1 MTGSDVAAL
10 LADHCFTT
18 GLSAQHLDRI
28 AGHASVQHFPADT
41 VLFTEGGPAER
52 LYLVVTGRVALQLH
66 VPGRG
71 EHVVDTVDECDT
83 VGWSWM
89 LPPYLWFFDAR
100 AVTDVVAVVV
110 DAAALRR
117 EADADPAFGYAL
129 LQRVTAVM
137 LHRLQAAR
145 VRLVDLYGVPS

>member
-1 MTGSDVAAL
+1 MSGSDVAVL

-18 GLSAQHLDRI
+18 GLSAQHLERI
-28 AGHASVQHFPADT
+28 ARHATVERFPADT
-41 VLFTEGGPAER
+41 VLFTEGAPAER
-52 LYLVVTGRVALQLH
+52 VYLVVTGRVALELH

-71 EHVVDTVDECDT
+71 AHVVDTVDECDA
-83 VGWSWM
+83 VGWSWV
-89 LPPYLWFFDAR
+89 LPPYRWFFDAR

-110 DAAALRR
+110 DAAALRG

-137 LHRLQAAR
+137 LRRLQATR